1 MPGGCSP
8 PARAESWEGPGNRGW
23 SSSEQEG
30 SGRADTRAVHSWGLP
45 RLHGL
50 EIPVRTR
57 VSDGEEEEERRGAG
71 AGGEE
76 PRAVWP
82 RALRGKGGPGV
93 REHMARG
100 SRRWR
105 KPALERNQSELG

>member
-82 RALRGKGGPGV
+82 RALRGKGGP
-93 REHMARG
+93 RG
-100 SRRWR
+100 QGAHGPWEQ
-105 KPALERNQSELG
+105 KVEEACAGKKSE